1 MTPGKKITK
10 QDICLL
16 WQKVKEAETI
26 AISGHTNPDGD
37 CVGACLSVCTYI
49 LDLFPEK
56 QVDILLEPISEKF
69 AFLKHAD
76 RISQEKHTKEAYDVY
91 FSLDCSDTERL
102 QDFREEFARAK
113 CKICVDHH
121 VTNQGFGDLRFIDP
135 EASST
140 CEILYFLFEEKK
152 ISLECAQA
160 IYLGLIHD
168 TGVFKHSNTT
178 RTVMEIAGILLE
190 KGVRPDF
197 MIDETFYKKTYIQ
210 NQILGRALMESIL
223 LMDGKIIF
231 SVLKKKDL
239 DLYGVSSEDLEG
251 IIDQLRVTEGVECA
265 LFLYEKEEG
274 RFKVSMRSNG
284 TVDVSKVALSFG
296 GGGHAKAAGCTVDG
310 NARDIINNVAK
321 LINHQME
328 QEKAK

>member
-10 QDICLL
+10 QDIRLL

-76 RISQEKHTKEAYDVY
+76 RISQEKHTKDAYDVY

-102 QDFREEFARAK
+102 QDFQEEFARAK
-113 CKICVDHH
+113 YKICVDHH

-190 KGVRPDF
+190 KGVRPDY

>member
-1 MTPGKKITK
+1 
-10 QDICLL
+10 
-16 WQKVKEAETI
+16 
-26 AISGHTNPDGD
+26 
-37 CVGACLSVCTYI
+37 
-49 LDLFPEK
+49 
-56 QVDILLEPISEKF
+56 
-69 AFLKHAD
+69 
-76 RISQEKHTKEAYDVY
+76 
-91 FSLDCSDTERL
+91 
-102 QDFREEFARAK
+102 
-113 CKICVDHH
+113 
-121 VTNQGFGDLRFIDP
+121 
-135 EASST
+135 
-140 CEILYFLFEEKK
+140 
-152 ISLECAQA
+152 
-160 IYLGLIHD
+160 
-168 TGVFKHSNTT
+168 
-178 RTVMEIAGILLE
+178 
-190 KGVRPDF
+190 
-197 MIDETFYKKTYIQ
+197 
-210 NQILGRALMESIL
+210 
-223 LMDGKIIF
+223 MDGKIIF